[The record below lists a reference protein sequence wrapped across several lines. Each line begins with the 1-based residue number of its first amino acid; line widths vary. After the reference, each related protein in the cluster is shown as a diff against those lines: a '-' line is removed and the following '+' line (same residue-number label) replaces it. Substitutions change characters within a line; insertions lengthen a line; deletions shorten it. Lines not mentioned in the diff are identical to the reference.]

1 MSRPSHHKDW
11 RPALN
16 FIVSIL
22 FFPILILLA
31 ILGLGKR
38 KWLHKY
44 WLTPFV
50 FRRYIFYKI

>member
-38 KWLHKY
+38 K
-44 WLTPFV
+44 
-50 FRRYIFYKI
+50 